1 MASLQRISEL
11 IAARQL
17 ADAAAALQKTVKKHK
32 TPQNWQSVMQLAANL
47 GDQETALAA
56 AELWAAQAPGDLMRQ
71 VALIE
76 ALAGAAKH
84 KKAAKLARKLQ
95 DKPAAA
101 ADGYYLEGVF
111 QAQMGKRSV
120 ALPLFRKAI
129 SLHKAHTPAWEQI
142 ALLNGYE
149 DFDEDLSA
157 MSDLAGKLT
166 APKDIIPLLYAMGR
180 AFDQADDTDRAF
192 QCFSNG
198 AALRQRLSPFSLE
211 PLLAYLERLR
221 KTFTPERIS
230 ELQGNSN
237 GDEILFILTAPR
249 SGSTLTEQI
258 LSMAPNVAPAGENT
272 LLRLATLPLG
282 SMEPPDMARAAA
294 FKKGDWRKMAQT
306 YLAAIR
312 RRFGAAKYYTD
323 KSATNYYY
331 AGLIRVLFPDT
342 PMIWCRRDLK
352 DIAWSCFRSRISAN
366 EWTQNLDDCA
376 RFVEAH
382 EELCAY
388 WAQICGDK
396 LIELPYER
404 LVSEPDATTSAL
416 FEKVGIERP
425 AAWSEFYKQE
435 GAVATASLAQVRAPL
450 NNKAVGS
457 WRRYEKHLAPYYD
470 KHLN

>member
-1 MASLQRISEL
+1 MASLQRISDL

-17 ADAAAALQKTVKKHK
+17 AEAAAALQKTVKKHK
-32 TPQNWQSVMQLAANL
+32 APQDWQTVMRLAANL
-47 GDQETALAA
+47 GDQETALTA
-56 AELWAAQAPGDLMRQ
+56 AELWAAQAPNDPIRQ

-101 ADGYYLEGVF
+101 ADGFYLEGVF
-111 QAQMGKRSV
+111 QAQIGKRSE

-149 DFDEDLSA
+149 DFDQDLSA
-157 MSDLAGKLT
+157 MAELAGKLT
-166 APKDIIPLLYAMGR
+166 APKDLIPLLYAMGR
-180 AFDQADDTDRAF
+180 AYDQADDTDRAF

-198 AALRQRLSPFSLE
+198 AALRQRMAPFSLD
-211 PLLAYLERLR
+211 PLLAYQDRLR
-221 KTFTPERIS
+221 TTFTPERI
-230 ELQGNSN
+230 QGFQGETKDSN
-237 GDEILFILTAPR
+237 LLFVLTAPR

-282 SMEPPDMARAAA
+282 SMEPPDMARAQS
-294 FKKGDWRKMAQT
+294 FKKNEWRKMGQAYQGS
-306 YLAAIR
+306 IR
-312 RRFGAAKYYTD
+312 RRFGSAKYYTD

-331 AGLIRVLFPDT
+331 AGLIKILFPNT
-342 PMIWCRRDLK
+342 PLIWCRRDVK

-366 EWTQNLDDCA
+366 EWTQSLDDCA
-376 RFVEAH
+376 RFVAAH
-382 EELCAY
+382 EQLCTH
-388 WAQICGDK
+388 WSQTCGDMFF
-396 LIELPYER
+396 ELSYER
-404 LVSEPDATTSAL
+404 LIDDPDTTTQDL
-416 FEKVGIERP
+416 FNNVGLERP
-425 AAWSEFYKQE
+425 ENWSEFYKQE

-450 NNKAVGS
+450 NDKSIGS

-470 KHLN
+470 KHFS